1 VFKFS
6 KQLAT
11 ALVMVIAA
19 FSNADVIDGENLVDP
34 TRPFFTNIN
43 SESDS
48 DSILEMVRTVV
59 PSSYELTFIRAG
71 SSAPMAVINDQQ
83 VTIGDM
89 IGGAVVMTIDRSS
102 VTLLIN
108 DEEKQINLYG
118 TNIKAPVA
126 GQ

>member
-1 VFKFS
+1 MAI
-6 KQLAT
+6 AT
-11 ALVMVIAA
+11 

-34 TRPFFTNIN
+34 TRPFFTNIDN
-43 SESDS
+43 ASES
-48 DSILEMVRTVV
+48 ILDMVRTVV

-89 IGGAVVMTIDRSS
+89 IGGAIVMTIDRSS

-118 TNIKAPVA
+118 TNIKAPVT